1 MAVRKINPWLKLAL
15 ELGPVLLFFVVF
27 QRYLVD
33 GVATQGL
40 KG

>member
-1 MAVRKINPWLKLAL
+1 MAVLAL
-15 ELGPVLLFFVVF
+15 IPVMIFFFVF
-27 QRYLVD
+27 QRDLID